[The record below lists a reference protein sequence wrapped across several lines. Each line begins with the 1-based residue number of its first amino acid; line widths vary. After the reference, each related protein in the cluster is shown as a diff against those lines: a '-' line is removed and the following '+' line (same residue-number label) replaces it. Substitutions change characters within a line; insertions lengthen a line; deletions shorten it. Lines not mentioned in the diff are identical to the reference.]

1 MNWGKGIT
9 IGMIAFMSFIVFL
22 VTKMIGQ
29 KVDLVQEGY
38 YKSDLE
44 YEKQQAKEANYLALK
59 EKVSIAQVGNQLEII
74 FPSQELSR
82 ISSGTVLLFRP
93 SEKKDDKLFPLTLN
107 SEGKQLVST
116 SNLSTGLWK
125 VKLDWKEGDVPF
137 YTEKELMLQ

>member
-1 MNWGKGIT
+1 M
-9 IGMIAFMSFIVFL
+9 
-22 VTKMIGQ
+22 
-29 KVDLVQEGY
+29 
-38 YKSDLE
+38 
-44 YEKQQAKEANYLALK
+44 
-59 EKVSIAQVGNQLEII
+59 SIAQIGNQLEII

-93 SEKKDDKLFPLTLN
+93 SEKKEDKLFPLTLN

-137 YTEKELMLQ
+137 YTEMELMLQ

>member
-59 EKVSIAQVGNQLEII
+59 EKVSIAQIGNQLEII

-93 SEKKDDKLFPLTLN
+93 SEKKEDKLFPLTLN